1 MPMSIVVGAQWG
13 DEGKGRFVDWL
24 AQDCE
29 IVARFSGGD
38 NAGHTIALGDEVYK
52 MHLIPS
58 GILNP
63 GTVAVMGNG
72 MVINPVSML
81 SEMERLRSQG
91 VEISPENLIVSDRAH
106 IITPAH
112 IALDKLKEYQRGDE
126 SIGTTLKGI
135 GPAYL
140 DKIGRSGLRVSMM
153 IDIEEFAEDLTEK
166 LTQANAIL
174 EAASQSLIDV
184 EVAVAEYVD
193 AAQQLRPY
201 IQDTVA
207 YFAGRLHEGARVVCE
222 GAQGSLLDV
231 DFGSYPFV
239 TSSNP
244 TAGGA
249 ITGLGVGPTHVRQV
263 LGVAKAFNTRVGGGP
278 MPTEL
283 DGELGD
289 RLRGTGEQFWDEF
302 GTTTGRKRRCGW
314 LDAVILRYSAAING
328 FTHLALTKLDIL
340 SGFEEL
346 KIAVAYEIDGQR
358 VEYPPSTNTDLA
370 KAVPIYETMPGWQE
384 DVSGA
389 RTPDDLPQ
397 AAKDYIQRISELCDV
412 PVLAVGVG
420 PERSQV
426 VAF

>member
-58 GILNP
+58 GILNV

-81 SEMERLRSQG
+81 SEMDRLRSQG
-91 VEISPENLIVSDRAH
+91 VEISPENLVVSDRAH

-140 DKIGRSGLRVSMM
+140 DKVGRNGLRVSMM
-153 IDIEEFAEDLTEK
+153 TDVEQFAEDLTEK
-166 LTQANAIL
+166 LTQANIIL
-174 EAASQSLIDV
+174 EAASQPLIDV

-193 AAQQLRPY
+193 AAQKIRPY

-207 YFAGRLHEGARVVCE
+207 YFAGRLREGARVVCE

-249 ITGLGVGPTHVRQV
+249 ITGLGVGPTHVSQV

-340 SGFEEL
+340 SGFDEL
-346 KIAVAYEIDGQR
+346 KIAVAYEIEGQR

-389 RTPDDLPQ
+389 RMPDDLPQ
-397 AAKDYIQRISELCDV
+397 AARDYIQRISELCEV